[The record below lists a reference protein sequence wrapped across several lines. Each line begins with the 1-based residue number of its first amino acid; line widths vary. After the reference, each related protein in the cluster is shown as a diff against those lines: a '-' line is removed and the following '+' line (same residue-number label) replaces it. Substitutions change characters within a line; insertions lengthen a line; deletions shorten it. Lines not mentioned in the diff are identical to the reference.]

1 MYTKLLIL
9 SAVKQIDTTGVTLH
23 KVCAGVFVCALG
35 YILEP
40 CHGVGGSNRG
50 KDLSSNT
57 SNRNKVEI
65 QRVRNSESQ
74 D

>member
-1 MYTKLLIL
+1 MLMYTKLLIL

-40 CHGVGGSNRG
+40 CHGGGGDQIEG
-50 KDLSSNT
+50 KT
-57 SNRNKVEI
+57 
-65 QRVRNSESQ
+65 
-74 D
+74 